1 MRIRSLAHT
10 VYQHQFHIVW
20 GTKYRRKFITPA
32 VKVEL
37 VRMIFD
43 WVKTQPELH
52 IETLNTDL
60 DHIHMQIEIPPSI
73 LECEIVQRIKWVT
86 SIKLKKKYS
95 FINKIYLKRQ
105 SVWSTGYF
113 SSTIGLN
120 EEEIRRY
127 INHQGRKDRPTQVKL
142 GFS

>member
-10 VYQHQFHIVW
+10 RYQHQFHIVW
-20 GTKYRRKFITPA
+20 GTKYRRRFIIPA

-43 WVKTQPELH
+43 FIKTQPELH
-52 IETLNTDL
+52 IETLNTDY
-60 DHIHMQIEIPPSI
+60 DHIHMQIEMPPSI
-73 LECEIVQRIKWVT
+73 LESSVVQRIKWIT
-86 SIKLKKKYS
+86 SIKLKKKFG
-95 FINKIYLKRQ
+95 FINKMYLKRQ
-105 SVWSTGYF
+105 SVWSAGYF

-120 EEEIRRY
+120 EEQIKEY
-127 INHQGRKDRPTQVKL
+127 IQHQGRKDKPAQVKL

>member
-60 DHIHMQIEIPPSI
+60 DHIYMQIEIPPSI
-73 LECEIVQRIKWVT
+73 LECEVVQRIKWVT

>member
-1 MRIRSLAHT
+1 MRIRSLSHSI
-10 VYQHQFHIVW
+10 YQHQFHIVW
-20 GTKYRRKFITPA
+20 GTKYRRKFITPL

-37 VRMIFD
+37 TRMIFD
-43 WVKTQPELH
+43 WIKTQPTLH

-60 DHIHMQIEIPPSI
+60 DHIHMQIEIPPNI
-73 LECEIVQRIKWVT
+73 LEASVVQRIKWVT
-86 SIKLKKKYS
+86 SIKLKKKFG

-105 SVWSTGYF
+105 SVWSVGYF

-127 INHQGRKDRPTQVKL
+127 IKYQGRKDFPRQVKL

>member
-1 MRIRSLAHT
+1 
-10 VYQHQFHIVW
+10 
-20 GTKYRRKFITPA
+20 
-32 VKVEL
+32 
-37 VRMIFD
+37 MIFD

-73 LECEIVQRIKWVT
+73 LESKVVQRIKWVT
-86 SIKLKKKYS
+86 SVKLKKRFS

-105 SVWSTGYF
+105 SVWSVGYF

-127 INHQGRKDRPTQVKL
+127 INYQGRGDKPKQVKL